1 MPLNIQVYNN
11 SLNNYLLDQFRFSVL
26 FEDCVGFDHRAYK
39 DKSYTYSMMPNT
51 HNTFEDGYRFSA
63 AKFLKT
69 KFHHILAVLDND
81 KIVAFSGAIEHGRY
95 LKFGVFHYI
104 LKSHRSHTDVRMCFW
119 RDNGLV
125 DKHKSIATN
134 LGKAGLF
141 FTVFAHSKKMLAMVK
156 NMKGKKRHNESHSSI
171 NLSSIRYYDEVLY
184 QNVQQSLFYIPL
196 DNSFDIDELKN
207 SL

>member
-1 MPLNIQVYNN
+1 MKLNIQVYNN
-11 SLNNYLLDQFRFSVL
+11 SLNNDLLDKFRYSVL
-26 FEDCVGFDHRAYK
+26 FDDCVGFDHRAHT
-39 DKSYTYSMMPNT
+39 DTSYTYTMMSKD
-51 HNTFEDGYRFSA
+51 HSTFEDGYRFSA
-63 AKFLKT
+63 AKFFKT

-81 KIVAFSGAIEHGRY
+81 RIVAFSGAIEHGRY

-104 LKSHRSHTDVRMCFW
+104 LKSYRSDPNVRMCFW

-125 DKHKSIATN
+125 DKHKSIANN

-141 FTVFAHSKKMLAMVK
+141 FTVFAHSKKMEAMVK
-156 NMKGKKRHNESHSSI
+156 NMKGKKRHNESYSSI
-171 NLSSIRYYDEVLY
+171 NLSLIKYYDEVNY

-196 DNSFDIDELKN
+196 DNSFNIEELKN

>member
-1 MPLNIQVYNN
+1 MQLNIQVYNN
-11 SLNNYLLDQFRFSVL
+11 LLNNDLLDEFRYSVL
-26 FEDCVGFDHRAYK
+26 FEDCVGFDHRAYN
-39 DKSYTYSMMPNT
+39 DMSYTYSMMPKD

-63 AKFLKT
+63 TKFFKT

-95 LKFGVFHYI
+95 MKFGVFHYI
-104 LKSHRSHTDVRMCFW
+104 LKSHRSHPNVRMCFW

-125 DKHKSIATN
+125 DEHKRIATSI
-134 LGKAGLF
+134 GKAGLF
-141 FTVFAHSKKMLAMVK
+141 FTIFAHSKKMQAMVN
-156 NMKGKKRHNESHSSI
+156 NMKGRKRHNESHSSI
-171 NLSSIRYYDEVLY
+171 NLSLIKYYDEVLY

-196 DNSFDIDELKN
+196 HSSFDIDELKN